1 MDDLDH
7 SMHIAEHDWTS
18 FYEESEECSL
28 PQPLL
33 ACTDNWSLSDSE
45 DCVISVGQVEIDS
58 EAEGSVAGCCV
69 EEARIYQCGLGGA
82 PEAEEDD
89 ERWLKSDLCLSYP
102 AITTEELH
110 VATTMHAEQ
119 RNLPS
124 PNGESSG
131 LEKDEG
137 DGQTESD
144 ISTTHQPGP
153 LSCNQ
158 REVNVNAPCA
168 TDRAVSSVAVNTE
181 KERWFVT
188 LNDSHVRQRLKK
200 KKRQKK
206 PCKNNHVC
214 QTPEKEQPQ
223 GNGLLLEMHNE
234 SMGVKYTNYVT
245 QSDQNEGG
253 CPSPEETPE
262 SALMDVILNSSQI
275 SLDSLS
281 KKLVMVDGC
290 DPCSPA
296 SVSCDA
302 FTPGS
307 ASGSDSVESDSYLS
321 ATESAEEPQQ
331 LLTDQ
336 QQPQGSSSLMKKISV
351 LSPTEDT
358 DYTQDREQIS
368 NLNTLFCNLT
378 AANSQGCESTT
389 VTQTSPSLSTIQSVN
404 KMQNDNSTRDSDT
417 HSEKLSLPSETPGP
431 KEEEISL
438 SASVCSSAD
447 QLSLPPVPDVTL
459 TTCSVA
465 DSPDTYATAAGNTQ
479 PVFAISSFWDEME
492 KLTINDILQLR
503 MGRSTP
509 PRDMQKTASACVE
522 DFPTNH
528 SSLADTMTSNDLS
541 DRGMIDTSDTA
552 DSDYSSQLDESKPDR
567 SSFDVSTSDFE
578 EEYWQFV
585 GTSRNCPDTRSRKQ
599 QREGA
604 SSSPAHEEEESGK
617 ETPVS
622 VGQNFGNEDSGDF
635 ISTNLM
641 LPTPLRK
648 SRSVHNVQ
656 ALNVEVFSLLAS
668 DESSLSSCPTL
679 EGHGSLE
686 THIPEPFL
694 PNRDA
699 LDQLLQI
706 CSPEVFEYFIDEDK
720 TRPDFG
726 SVIVYN
732 PEDISVAPVSNYT
745 LCLFKDEASLSFL
758 DYPQCREEKPIPLFS
773 YSHPTIRELTFPN
786 YIFLRADSEVEEG
799 APSPFRVLSQSF
811 VQGGDGGMSAAA
823 SLGFH
828 IWQSLR
834 SVRKVS
840 FHDNGNMWYK
850 GSGAWVFQAEA
861 EMAVN
866 RTDTL
871 TLVTKDH
878 ISSTSPWLCRELA
891 EQQRILETVK
901 IPSRSQL
908 SNYPFQRI
916 EDIYCYN

>member
-33 ACTDNWSLSDSE
+33 ACTDNWSLSDFE
-45 DCVISVGQVEIDS
+45 DSVIT
-58 EAEGSVAGCCV
+58 
-69 EEARIYQCGLGGA
+69 
-82 PEAEEDD
+82 PKAEEDD

-102 AITTEELH
+102 AITTEGLH
-110 VATTMHAEQ
+110 IATTMHAEQ
-119 RNLPS
+119 RNLLS
-124 PNGESSG
+124 LNGESSG
-131 LEKDEG
+131 LEKEEG

-144 ISTTHQPGP
+144 TSTTHKPGP

-158 REVNVNAPCA
+158 REVNVNAPYT
-168 TDRAVSSVAVNTE
+168 TDRAVSTVAVKTE

-188 LNDSHVRQRLKK
+188 VNDSHVRQRLKK

-206 PCKNNHVC
+206 PCKNNHIC
-214 QTPEKEQPQ
+214 QTPGKEQPQ
-223 GNGLLLEMHNE
+223 ENGLLLEMHNE

-245 QSDQNEGG
+245 QSNQNKGG
-253 CPSPEETPE
+253 CPSPEEIPE
-262 SALMDVILNSSQI
+262 SALMEVIFNSSQI

-290 DPCSPA
+290 DQSSPA
-296 SVSCDA
+296 SVSHHA
-302 FTPGS
+302 FTPKG
-307 ASGSDSVESDSYLS
+307 ASGSDSVGSDSYLS

-336 QQPQGSSSLMKKISV
+336 QQLQGSSSLMKKISV

-368 NLNTLFCNLT
+368 NLNTLSCNVT
-378 AANSQGCESTT
+378 AANCEGCESTT
-389 VTQTSPSLSTIQSVN
+389 VKQTLLSLSAVQSVN
-404 KMQNDNSTRDSDT
+404 KMPNDNSTCNNDT
-417 HSEKLSLPSETPGP
+417 HSEQLNMPSETPGP
-431 KEEEISL
+431 KEHEISL

-465 DSPDTYATAAGNTQ
+465 DSPETYATAAGNTH
-479 PVFAISSFWDEME
+479 PVSAISSFWDEME

-509 PRDMQKTASACVE
+509 PRDMQKTASACVD

-541 DRGMIDTSDTA
+541 DRGLIDTSDTA

-567 SSFDVSTSDFE
+567 SSFDFSTSDFE
-578 EEYWQFV
+578 EEYWQFL
-585 GTSRNCPDTRSRKQ
+585 GTSRNCPDIRSKKQ
-599 QREGA
+599 QRKSA
-604 SSSPAHEEEESGK
+604 SPSPAHEEEESAASAGK

-622 VGQNFGNEDSGDF
+622 VGQHFENQDSADF

-641 LPTPLRK
+641 LPTPIKK
-648 SRSVHNVQ
+648 SRSV
-656 ALNVEVFSLLAS
+656 
-668 DESSLSSCPTL
+668 SCPPL
-679 EGHGSLE
+679 EGHDSLE
-686 THIPEPFL
+686 TQIPVPFL
-694 PNRDA
+694 PNTDA
-699 LDQLLQI
+699 LDQLPQI

-732 PEDISVAPVSNYT
+732 PEDISVAPASNYT
-745 LCLFKDEASLSFL
+745 LCLFKDEASFSFL
-758 DYPQCREEKPIPLFS
+758 HYPQCREEKPIPVFS
-773 YSHPTIRELTFPN
+773 CSHPTIRELTFPN
-786 YIFLRADSEVEEG
+786 YIFLRADSKVEEG
-799 APSPFRVLSQSF
+799 APSPFRVVSHSF
-811 VQGGDGGMSAAA
+811 VQGSDGGMSAAA

-840 FHDNGNMWYK
+840 SHDNGSMWYK
-850 GSGAWVFQAEA
+850 GSGAWVFPAEA
-861 EMAVN
+861 EMAIN
-866 RTDTL
+866 RTDPITV
-871 TLVTKDH
+871 VTKDR
-878 ISSTSPWLCRELA
+878 ISSTSPQLCRELA

-901 IPSRSQL
+901 IPRPEGIFSKLKQSDMCLVCIAFASWVLRSSDQQASDAWKAALLANVSALSAIRYLRQYVKKNPSRDDL
-908 SNYPFQRI
+908 
-916 EDIYCYN
+916 